1 MSEPASRN
9 AEAVTEPRYF
19 LARSAAADLSF
30 VTRQVAGETLIVP
43 VSGSVADL
51 ESIFVL
57 NEVGSHI
64 WHVLSSPVTVDDL
77 VRAVVATFDVTA
89 DAARA
94 DVQGFLEDLS
104 SRRLVDAVEG
114 EGRE

>member
-1 MSEPASRN
+1 MSEQA
-9 AEAVTEPRYF
+9 YF
-19 LARSAAADLSF
+19 VARSAGGDLSF
-30 VTRQVAGETLIVP
+30 VTREVGGETLIVP

-64 WHVLSSPVTVDDL
+64 WHLLGSPVTVDDL
-77 VRAVVATFDVTA
+77 VRAVIAKFDVKA

-94 DVQGFLEDLS
+94 DVLAFLDDLS

-114 EGRE
+114 EGRK

>member
-1 MSEPASRN
+1 MNEQAH
-9 AEAVTEPRYF
+9 F
-19 LARSAAADLSF
+19 LARSAAGDLSF

-64 WHVLSSPVTVDDL
+64 WHALGSPATVDDL
-77 VRAVVATFDVTA
+77 VRAVVAKFDVTA
-89 DAARA
+89 ESARA
-94 DVQGFLEDLS
+94 DVLAFLEDLS
-104 SRRLVDAVEG
+104 SRRLVGAVEG
-114 EGRE
+114 ESRG